1 MSTAKIKSAVSLRFK
16 VWEHFMF
23 FTAVVFIMLW
33 FFQIVFLENFYE
45 KMKIADVKLSA
56 EKIVDDYGKDDYGKL
71 LTKIAI
77 TNDLCIE
84 IVDKYGRIIYT
95 KDTLGKSCL
104 IHSPDS
110 MKSEFLSK
118 LKNSNKKE
126 IYFKEYNNDI
136 SNDMLVFAAVI
147 GSIDSPEGYVLINSP
162 LTPVGATASIIKR
175 QLLIITVYL
184 VLLSLVI
191 SFFMA
196 RKIANP
202 IVKITK
208 SAEKMAAGNYKI
220 KFEGG
225 DYMEIQ
231 RLASTLTYAG
241 QQISKVDAMQRDLI
255 ANVSHD
261 LRTPLTMLKAYAEMI
276 RDLSGNNPQKRNEHL
291 EIIIEET
298 DRLAQLVNDML
309 DLSKLEDGNQQLNYT
324 EFNIRILLED
334 IVARYEG
341 ISKRSDYNISF
352 EPDEDVTVRCDII
365 KIQQVIYN
373 LINNA
378 VNYTGEDKRIFIKQ
392 INSENCVRIEVSDT
406 GEGIAPEKIKL
417 IFDKYY
423 RSENH
428 KREVVGTGLGLSI
441 VKAILKKHEYP
452 FGVYSV
458 IGQGST
464 FWFEIKDIVRPE
476 LTEES
481 SDDKKTEYKFYSKRF
496 SEKKV
501 EKKDNDKTKQ
511 K

>member
-1 MSTAKIKSAVSLRFK
+1 
-16 VWEHFMF
+16 MF

-45 KMKIADVKLSA
+45 KMKISDVKLSA
-56 EKIVDDYGKDDYGKL
+56 KKIVDEYGDDDYGRT
-71 LTKIAI
+71 LTTIAI
-77 TNDLCIE
+77 SNDLCIE
-84 IVDKYGRIIYT
+84 IVDKYGRVIYT

-110 MKSEFLSK
+110 MKGEFLNK
-118 LKNSNKKE
+118 LKESGKKE
-126 IYFKEYNNDI
+126 IYFKEYNSAI

-147 GSIDSPEGYVLINSP
+147 GSADSPEGYVLINTP
-162 LTPVGATASIIKR
+162 LVPVGSTASIIKR
-175 QLLIITVYL
+175 QLLIITIYL
-184 VLLSLVI
+184 IILSIVI

-196 RKIANP
+196 RKIAEP

-208 SAEKMAAGNYKI
+208 SAEKMAAGNYSI

-225 DYMEIQ
+225 DYLEIQ

-276 RDLSGNNPQKRNEHL
+276 RDLSGDNPQKRNEHL

-309 DLSKLEDGNQQLNYT
+309 DLSKLEDGNQELNYT

-341 ISKRSDYNISF
+341 ISKKSDYHISF
-352 EPDEDVTVRCDII
+352 EPDGDAIVRCDII

-378 VNYTGEDKRIFIKQ
+378 VNYTGEDKQIFIKQ
-392 INSENCVRIEVSDT
+392 KNSADCVRIEVSDT

-441 VKAILKKHEYP
+441 VKAILKKHEYN

-458 IGQGST
+458 VGKGST
-464 FWFEIKDIVRPE
+464 FWFEIKDIVKPE
-476 LTEES
+476 QSES
-481 SDDKKTEYKFYSKRF
+481 VEDIKKTEHKFYNKRF
-496 SEKKV
+496 SEKKYD
-501 EKKDNDKTKQ
+501 KKDNNQTKQ